1 MIARTQ
7 SNDAGA
13 LSVLT
18 RLALAV
24 AASISIDAVAA
35 DFAPSGTPGILT
47 VRVSAQGGARH
58 KGSGTAGLY
67 AHEWK
72 LDNTAQLTIRLRA
85 LDPVGDG
92 SAENQAK
99 VDAVRDASGVTDKD
113 QAVLDKWEEKS
124 SACDGNQACE
134 NRVMGQMM
142 ADPQYQQIISKMQ
155 SGKPA
160 IVSAM
165 RAVNVSPARQLWQS
179 DSNDPSSAS
188 GTLQLDLQHNVYG
201 VVDTAGG
208 PPVDVTCRA
217 KGKVEIA
224 PGSPEAKT
232 GAALSI
238 DGKNSRYEIRIPVD
252 GFYVRVPESCAN
264 SKEGAMSKGNDMSAV
279 PLIGA
284 EPPRGVKDFGEL
296 LTFKGPVGSVH
307 SPQLSGKKTFTT
319 ELLRGNA
326 GEPVPIKVTVEWH
339 FSASG
344 R

>member
-1 MIARTQ
+1 
-7 SNDAGA
+7 
-13 LSVLT
+13 VLK
-18 RLALAV
+18 RLALAA
-24 AASISIDAVAA
+24 AASMSFNAVAA

-47 VRVSAQGGARH
+47 VKVSAQGGARH
-58 KGSGTAGLY
+58 KASRGAGLE
-67 AHEWK
+67 ARAWK
-72 LDNTAQLTIRLRA
+72 LDNSAQFTIRLRA
-85 LDPVGDG
+85 MDPVGDG

-99 VDAVRDASGVTDKD
+99 AAGVRDAAQITDKD

-142 ADPQYQQIISKMQ
+142 ADPQYQQIIRKMQ
-155 SGKPA
+155 GGRPA

-165 RAVNVSPARQLWQS
+165 RAVNVSPALQLWQS
-179 DSNDPSSAS
+179 DPMDPSPAS
-188 GTLQLDLQHNVYG
+188 GMLQLDLQENVYG

-232 GAALSI
+232 GAGLRI

-252 GFYVRVPESCAN
+252 GFRVRVPQSCAN
-264 SKEGAMSKGNDMSAV
+264 SKEGAMGKGNDTRAV

-307 SPQLSGKKTFTT
+307 SPQMSGKKTITT

-326 GEPVPIKVTVEWH
+326 GEPVPVKVTIEWH